1 MASFAA
7 FTLVAALLTI
17 TPGADMA
24 MVTRVAVTRGF
35 APATRT
41 VFGIASGCLVWA
53 LLSAAGLAALIAASA
68 TAFNVLKL
76 VGAAYLTL
84 LGIQALLT
92 SLRRGE
98 TVAAPVERAV
108 GSPFR
113 MGLFTNLLNPKL
125 AVFYTSF
132 LPQFI
137 APGEPVLLKSVA
149 LASIHAGLGI
159 LWLCFYARTLVAAGR
174 VLSRP
179 AVRRALDRVTGTV
192 LVALGIRLA
201 TTHRGP

>member
-1 MASFAA
+1 MASVVA
-7 FTLVAALLTI
+7 FTLVVALLVI

-41 VFGIASGCLVWA
+41 VFGIASGTMLWA
-53 LLSAAGLAALIAASA
+53 LLSAAGLAALVAASA
-68 TAFNVLKL
+68 TAFNALKL
-76 VGAAYLTL
+76 VGAAYLTF
-84 LGIQALLT
+84 LGIQAILA
-92 SLRRGE
+92 SLRRGRP
-98 TVAAPVERAV
+98 VAAPVERAV

-113 MGLFTNLLNPKL
+113 IGLFTNLLNPKL

-137 APGEPVLLKSVA
+137 APGEPVLLKSLA

-179 AVRRALDRVTGTV
+179 AVRRALDRLTGSV
-192 LVALGIRLA
+192 LIALGIRLA
-201 TTHRGP
+201 TTRR

>member
-1 MASFAA
+1 MSSFVA
-7 FTLVAALLTI
+7 FTLVVAALVI

-24 MVTRVAVTRGF
+24 MVTRFAVTRGF

-41 VFGIASGCLVWA
+41 VLGIATGTLVWG
-53 LLSAAGLAALIAASA
+53 LLSAVGLAALVAASA
-68 TAFNVLKL
+68 TAFDVIKL
-76 VGAAYLTL
+76 VGAVYLAL
-84 LGIQALLT
+84 LGLYAIVM
-92 SLRRGE
+92 SFRRRDDS
-98 TVAAPVERAV
+98 AAPPPPRAI

-113 MGLFTNLLNPKL
+113 VGLFTNLLNPKL

-159 LWLCFYARTLVAAGR
+159 AWLTFYARTLVAAGR

-179 AVRRALDRVTGTV
+179 AVRRALDRVTGS
-192 LVALGIRLA
+192 LLIALGIKLA
-201 TTHRGP
+201 NTRR

>member
-1 MASFAA
+1 VSSLVA
-7 FTLVAALLTI
+7 FTLVAALLTV

-41 VFGIASGCLVWA
+41 VLGIASGCLVWA
-53 LLSAAGLAALIAASA
+53 LASAAGLAALIAASA
-68 TAFNVLKL
+68 TAYNVLKL
-76 VGAAYLTL
+76 VGAAYLTF
-84 LGIQALLT
+84 LGIQAILT
-92 SLRRGE
+92 SLRRGQA
-98 TVAAPVERAV
+98 VAAPVERAV
-108 GSPFR
+108 GSPYR

-137 APGEPVLLKSVA
+137 APGEPVLLKSFA
-149 LASIHAGLGI
+149 LASIHAALGI
-159 LWLCFYARTLVAAGR
+159 VWLCFYARTLVAAGR

-179 AVRRALDRVTGTV
+179 AVRRTLDRITGTA
-192 LVALGIRLA
+192 LVAMGIRLA
-201 TTHRGP
+201 ATRRG

>member
-1 MASFAA
+1 MASLAA
-7 FTLVAALLTI
+7 FTLVAALLTV

-35 APATRT
+35 RPASRT
-41 VFGIASGCLVWA
+41 AFGIASGCLVWA

-76 VGAAYLTL
+76 VGAAYLTF
-84 LGIQALLT
+84 LGVQALLS

-98 TVAAPVERAV
+98 PVAAPVQRVV
-108 GSPFR
+108 GSPYR

-137 APGEPVLLKSVA
+137 APGEPVLLKSVV

-179 AVRRALDRVTGTV
+179 GVRRWLDRVTGTV
-192 LVALGIRLA
+192 LVALGLKLA
-201 TTHRGP
+201 SAHRG

>member
-1 MASFAA
+1 VSSFVA

-41 VFGIASGCLVWA
+41 VLGIASGCMPWA
-53 LLSAAGLAALIAASA
+53 LLSAAGLAAVIAASA
-68 TAFNVLKL
+68 MAFNVLKL
-76 VGAAYLTL
+76 VGAAYLTF
-84 LGIQALLT
+84 LGIQAILS
-92 SLRRGE
+92 SLRRGQA
-98 TVAAPVERAV
+98 VAAPVERAV

-137 APGEPVLLKSVA
+137 SPGEPVLLKSVA

-159 LWLCFYARTLVAAGR
+159 VWLCFYARTLVAAGR

-179 AVRRALDRVTGTV
+179 AVRRTLDRITGTA
-192 LVALGIRLA
+192 LVAMGIRLA
-201 TTHRGP
+201 ATRRG

>member
-1 MASFAA
+1 LSSFVA
-7 FTLVAALLTI
+7 FTLVVAVLVI

-24 MVTRVAVTRGF
+24 MVTRFAVTRGF

-41 VFGIASGCLVWA
+41 VLGIATGTLVWG
-53 LLSAAGLAALIAASA
+53 LLSAVGLAALVAASA
-68 TAFNVLKL
+68 TAFDVIKL
-76 VGAAYLTL
+76 VGAVYLAL
-84 LGIQALLT
+84 LGLYAIVT
-92 SLRRGE
+92 SFRRRDDS
-98 TVAAPVERAV
+98 APPPPPRAI

-113 MGLFTNLLNPKL
+113 VGLFTNLLNPKL

-159 LWLCFYARTLVAAGR
+159 AWLTFYARTLVAAGR

-179 AVRRALDRVTGTV
+179 AVRRALDRLTGS
-192 LVALGIRLA
+192 LLIALGIKLA
-201 TTHRGP
+201 NTRR

>member
-1 MASFAA
+1 M
-7 FTLVAALLTI
+7 
-17 TPGADMA
+17 
-24 MVTRVAVTRGF
+24 
-35 APATRT
+35 
-41 VFGIASGCLVWA
+41 FGIASGCLVWA
-53 LLSAAGLAALIAASA
+53 VLSAIGLAALIAASA

-76 VGAAYLTL
+76 VGAAYLTF
-84 LGIQALLT
+84 LGIQALLS

-98 TVAAPVERAV
+98 PAAAPVQRAV

-113 MGLFTNLLNPKL
+113 MGLLTNLLNPKL

-174 VLSRP
+174 VLARP
-179 AVRRALDRVTGTV
+179 RVRRTLDRLTGTV
-192 LVALGIRLA
+192 LVALGLKLA
-201 TTHRGP
+201 SARRG

>member
-7 FTLVAALLTI
+7 FTLIVALLVV

-24 MVTRVAVTRGF
+24 MVTRVAVARGF

-41 VFGIASGCLVWA
+41 VLGIAAGTMLWA
-53 LLSAAGLAALIAASA
+53 LLSAAGLAALVAASA

-76 VGAAYLTL
+76 VGAAYLMF
-84 LGIQALLT
+84 LGIQALLS
-92 SLRRGE
+92 SLRRGQA
-98 TVAAPVERAV
+98 VAAPVERAV
-108 GSPFR
+108 SSPFR
-113 MGLFTNLLNPKL
+113 MGLVTNLLNPKL

-159 LWLCFYARTLVAAGR
+159 AWLAFYARTLVAAGR
-174 VLSRP
+174 MLSRP
-179 AVRRALDRVTGTV
+179 RVRRTLDRLTGTV
-192 LVALGIRLA
+192 LVALGLKLA
-201 TTHRGP
+201 SARRG

>member
-1 MASFAA
+1 VSSFVA
-7 FTLVAALLTI
+7 FTLVAALLTV

-35 APATRT
+35 VPATRT
-41 VFGIASGCLVWA
+41 VLGIASGCLVWA
-53 LLSAAGLAALIAASA
+53 LASAAGLAALIAASA

-76 VGAAYLTL
+76 VGAAYLTF

-92 SLRRGE
+92 SLRRGQAV
-98 TVAAPVERAV
+98 TAPVERAV

-137 APGEPVLLKSVA
+137 APGEPVLLKSFA

-159 LWLCFYARTLVAAGR
+159 VWLCFYARTLVAAGR
-174 VLSRP
+174 VLSKP
-179 AVRRALDRVTGTV
+179 AVRRTLDRITGTA
-192 LVALGIRLA
+192 LVAMGVRLA
-201 TTHRGP
+201 AARRGP

>member
-1 MASFAA
+1 MASLAA
-7 FTLVAALLTI
+7 FTLVAALLTV

-35 APATRT
+35 RPASRT
-41 VFGIASGCLVWA
+41 AFGIASGCLVWA

-76 VGAAYLTL
+76 VGAAYLAF
-84 LGIQALLT
+84 LGIQTLLT

-98 TVAAPVERAV
+98 PVAAPVQRAV
-108 GSPFR
+108 GSPYR

-179 AVRRALDRVTGTV
+179 SVRRRLDRVTGTV
-192 LVALGIRLA
+192 LVALGLKLA
-201 TTHRGP
+201 SAHRG

>member
-1 MASFAA
+1 MASLVA
-7 FTLVAALLTI
+7 FTLVVALLVI

-41 VFGIASGCLVWA
+41 VFGIASGTMLWA
-53 LLSAAGLAALIAASA
+53 LLSAAGLAALVAASA

-76 VGAAYLTL
+76 VGAAYLTF
-84 LGIQALLT
+84 LGVHAILA
-92 SLRRGE
+92 SLRRGQA
-98 TVAAPVERAV
+98 VAAPVERAV

-159 LWLCFYARTLVAAGR
+159 VWLCFYARTLVAAGR
-174 VLSRP
+174 VLDRP
-179 AVRRALDRVTGTV
+179 RVRRTLDRLTGTV
-192 LVALGIRLA
+192 LVALGLKLA
-201 TTHRGP
+201 SARRG

>member
-1 MASFAA
+1 MNSFIA
-7 FTLVAALLTI
+7 FTLVVAVLVI

-41 VFGIASGCLVWA
+41 AFGIAAGTMLWA
-53 LLSAAGLAALIAASA
+53 LVSAAGLAALVAASA

-76 VGAAYLTL
+76 VGAAYLTF
-84 LGIQALLT
+84 LGIQAIL
-92 SLRRGE
+92 SSFRRGE

-113 MGLFTNLLNPKL
+113 MGLLTNLLNPKL

-159 LWLCFYARTLVAAGR
+159 VWLTFYARTLVAAGR
-174 VLSRP
+174 VLARP
-179 AVRRALDRVTGTV
+179 RVRRALDRLTGTM

-201 TTHRGP
+201 STRRG

>member
-1 MASFAA
+1 VASVVA
-7 FTLVAALLTI
+7 FTLVVALLVI

-41 VFGIASGCLVWA
+41 VFGIASGTMLWA
-53 LLSAAGLAALIAASA
+53 LLSAAGLAALVAASA
-68 TAFNVLKL
+68 TAFNALKL
-76 VGAAYLTL
+76 VGAAYLTF
-84 LGIQALLT
+84 LGIQAILA
-92 SLRRGE
+92 SLRRGRP
-98 TVAAPVERAV
+98 VAAPVERAV

-113 MGLFTNLLNPKL
+113 IGLFTNLLNPKL

-137 APGEPVLLKSVA
+137 APGEPVLLKSLA

-179 AVRRALDRVTGTV
+179 AVRRALDRLTGSV
-192 LVALGIRLA
+192 LIALGIRLA
-201 TTHRGP
+201 TTRR

>member
-1 MASFAA
+1 MSSFVA
-7 FTLVAALLTI
+7 FTLVAALLTV

-24 MVTRVAVTRGF
+24 MVTRVAVTHGF
-35 APATRT
+35 VPATRT
-41 VFGIASGCLVWA
+41 VLGIASGCLVWA
-53 LLSAAGLAALIAASA
+53 LASAAGLAALIAASA

-76 VGAAYLTL
+76 VGAAYLTF
-84 LGIQALLT
+84 LGIQAILT
-92 SLRRGE
+92 SLRRGQAL
-98 TVAAPVERAV
+98 AAPVERAV

-137 APGEPVLLKSVA
+137 APGEPVLLKSFA

-159 LWLCFYARTLVAAGR
+159 VWLCFYARTLVAAGR

-179 AVRRALDRVTGTV
+179 AVRRWLDRVTGTV
-192 LVALGIRLA
+192 LVALGLKLA
-201 TTHRGP
+201 SAHRG

>member
-1 MASFAA
+1 M
-7 FTLVAALLTI
+7 
-17 TPGADMA
+17 
-24 MVTRVAVTRGF
+24 
-35 APATRT
+35 
-41 VFGIASGCLVWA
+41 FGIASGCLLWA
-53 LLSAAGLAALIAASA
+53 LASAAGLAALIAASA

-76 VGAAYLTL
+76 AGAAYLTF
-84 LGIQALLT
+84 LGIQAIVT
-92 SLRRGE
+92 SFRRRESAAAGAPPLGE
-98 TVAAPVERAV
+98 A

-113 MGLFTNLLNPKL
+113 MGLLTNLLNPKL

-159 LWLCFYARTLVAAGR
+159 VWLCFYARTLVAAGR

-179 AVRRALDRVTGTV
+179 GVRRALDRVTGTA
-192 LVALGIRLA
+192 LVALGVKLA
-201 TTHRGP
+201 TTRR

>member
-1 MASFAA
+1 
-7 FTLVAALLTI
+7 
-17 TPGADMA
+17 

-53 LLSAAGLAALIAASA
+53 LASAAGLAALIAASA

-76 VGAAYLTL
+76 AGAAYLTF
-84 LGIQALLT
+84 LGVHALL
-92 SLRRGE
+92 SSFRRRRE
-98 TVAAPVERAV
+98 ASVPASV
-108 GSPFR
+108 GGVVSSPFR

-137 APGEPVLLKSVA
+137 APGEPVLIKSVA

-159 LWLCFYARTLVAAGR
+159 VWLCFYARTLVAAGH

-179 AVRRALDRVTGTV
+179 GVRRALDRVTGTV

-201 TTHRGP
+201 SAHRGP